1 MLEWLAPP
9 ISIEISADAVV
20 RSAVR
25 PSSLRR
31 LALSPQ
37 RQRIGIAAD
46 RRGALGQGGAPEQP
60 WLKAMLQALGTVL
73 DAVSPAPKNRSVQ
86 VFIADELA
94 RLWLTSPPSNAAE
107 PGDCVAAATLR
118 FESLFGLAAEV
129 WQISADWD
137 AGRPFLCAALPRAL
151 VDALS
156 AAFVARGITVLGIAP
171 HWVGTWNKLRG
182 ALNAGDWVADVAEN
196 TVTVVRAGGRGW
208 RSGLQPD
215 VVRVLPLPVAQT
227 SQNVAEP
234 PSAKSFLQR
243 ENTVWLA
250 QNLAREAMRLDLPAP
265 QRVLLCGQSLP
276 VAAINS
282 VNDAVAS
289 PRAGPAMR
297 FERISGGAA
306 APDGAIR

>member
-1 MLEWLAPP
+1 
-9 ISIEISADAVV
+9 
-20 RSAVR
+20 
-25 PSSLRR
+25 
-31 LALSPQ
+31 
-37 RQRIGIAAD
+37 
-46 RRGALGQGGAPEQP
+46 
-60 WLKAMLQALGTVL
+60 VL
-73 DAVSPAPKNRSVQ
+73 DRVSPAPKHRSVQ

-118 FESLFGLAAEV
+118 FESRFGLSAEV

-137 AGRPFLCAALPRAL
+137 AGRPYLCAALPRAL

-171 HWVGTWNKLRG
+171 QWVGTWNKLRG

-215 VVRVLPLPVAQT
+215 VVRVLALPVAQT

-234 PSAKSFLQR
+234 PLAKSFLQR